1 MGVGPAMTSGYDGP
15 WVLCRVETGL
25 VIVIME
31 SDYNHWI
38 AIQNSNYE
46 FIAKGKRELMKKF
59 KELMKDNEI

>member
-1 MGVGPAMTSGYDGP
+1 MTSGYDGP
-15 WVLCRVETGL
+15 WVLCRVPSGMETGL

-38 AIQNSNYE
+38 TIKDCNYE

-59 KELMKDNEI
+59 QALMKDNEI

>member
-1 MGVGPAMTSGYDGP
+1 MTSGVDGP

-38 AIQNSNYE
+38 TLKDCNYE

-59 KELMKDNEI
+59 QALMKDNEI